1 MYVTMYVG
9 GWSRAPAARQA
20 MGLSSAAR
28 KAMGPGARGEAG
40 CSSYPRG
47 GGRGGRGGILTN
59 ISGK

>member
-28 KAMGPGARGEAG
+28 KAMGPGARG
-40 CSSYPRG
+40 G
-47 GGRGGRGGILTN
+47 GGGGGGILTN